1 MRVSHNLYRYDG
13 QIFSKL
19 NILVRK
25 LNKIVVCEDF
35 LVIFALA
42 NTKNSTTMQ
51 KLTNREEELMQI
63 FWLQGPMFVK
73 DIVALYDD
81 PKPHFNTISTMVRTL
96 ESKGFLDH
104 EAFGNTYR
112 YRPIISQEEFSKGV
126 LGSVVTRYFENSYQ
140 SVVSALIA
148 EEKISV
154 DELEE
159 LIRKVQNQ

>member
-1 MRVSHNLYRYDG
+1 
-13 QIFSKL
+13 
-19 NILVRK
+19 
-25 LNKIVVCEDF
+25 
-35 LVIFALA
+35 
-42 NTKNSTTMQ
+42 
-51 KLTNREEELMQI
+51 MQI
-63 FWLQGPMFVK
+63 FWSQGPMFVK

-126 LGSVVTRYFENSYQ
+126 LGNVVTRYFENSYKRA
-140 SVVSALIA
+140 VSALIE

>member
-1 MRVSHNLYRYDG
+1 
-13 QIFSKL
+13 
-19 NILVRK
+19 
-25 LNKIVVCEDF
+25 
-35 LVIFALA
+35 
-42 NTKNSTTMQ
+42 MQ

-63 FWLQGPMFVK
+63 FWSHGAMFVK

-112 YRPIISQEEFSKGV
+112 YFPIISQEGFSKGV
-126 LGSVVTRYFENSYQ
+126 LGNVVTRYFKNSYQ
-140 SVVSALIA
+140 SVVSALIE
-148 EEKISV
+148 EEKISI

-159 LIRKVQNQ
+159 LIRKVNNQ